1 MPDDNVTI
9 SPDEEELIEK
19 LRLTSRCREDIYETS
34 RFFTDLP
41 GNRFEALVQ
50 HLIQSGESN
59 VLGILMNIAAV
70 IGVRLPSRI
79 LAETL
84 KMIDPII
91 DFPVPYRLQDASVIE
106 PLLMVVE
113 MEDVPW
119 ERQAFGALIAA
130 ELCLKH
136 NGERMKVLKVLR
148 KLSISVHSP
157 EASVLVARGIGLIEK
172 EEPGSPLPSLLIDE
186 DPLKRLPEERPPVV
200 IGGTFSVRRPVP
212 KISRNAP
219 CHCGSGKKYKK
230 CCYEKDQEVLR
241 DASPYEGL
249 TMTQVRSQ
257 PRLVDDAQVIDEM
270 RPHEIKRLAPSSL
283 NENQLF
289 AAYRKLESYGFREL
303 AFAMLRELKA
313 RPDREE
319 FAAGHMEDLLD
330 FAIDAGE
337 TGLARRIMDEMP
349 SKMLLE
355 SEGTRLRLDIMEKS
369 HGYTELEAMARRGI
383 VKGDEETKRDDPLL
397 GMSYDFENRFP
408 ALSVVFARAAMLGSP
423 ERTFD
428 NEMLLDVIRTGRA
441 ELDLDPWGDHAEAY
455 FDSTLEKI
463 EEDRAEQ
470 DRSKELEDLNDKLR
484 SANEL
489 ARQRMKELQE
499 KERELESLTRA
510 FQKAREAPSD
520 PRPRKR
526 EEPVVIDGAG
536 RAIIERLRN
545 QVDGLKADIRQ
556 RQQDHRA
563 LRRQLQEERTRLS
576 EQTSTPSSGSEES
589 NLSGEGA
596 GIPLEFGR
604 SPKKILVPEYAPA
617 FLKACELM
625 PSPVVAKALRA
636 LANFAAHDETIWR
649 QTRGIERLADVY
661 RIRIDLSH
669 RLLIQWKE
677 NVELKALDL
686 ILRRDLENWIKQYA
700 RSSCRGS

>member
-9 SPDEEELIEK
+9 SPHEQELIKK
-19 LRLTSRCREDIYETS
+19 LRLTSRCREEISGTS
-34 RFFTDLP
+34 HFFSDLP

-59 VLGILMNIAAV
+59 ALGILMSITAV

-91 DFPVPYRLQDASVIE
+91 DFHVPYRLQDASAIE
-106 PLLMVVE
+106 PLLTVVE

-119 ERQAFGALIAA
+119 ERQAFGVLIAA

-148 KLSISVHSP
+148 KLSISVRSP
-157 EASVLVARGIGLIEK
+157 EARALVATGIALIEK
-172 EEPGSPLPSLLIDE
+172 DDPGSPLPPLLIDE

-200 IGGTFSVRRPVP
+200 IGGHFSMRRPVP
-212 KISRNAP
+212 KIGRNAP

-230 CCYEKDQEVLR
+230 CCYEKDREVLR

-257 PRLVDDAQVIDEM
+257 PGLVDDAQVIDEM

-283 NENQLF
+283 NEDQLL
-289 AAYRKLESYGFREL
+289 AAYRKLESYGFREP
-303 AFAMLRELKA
+303 AFAMLLELKA

-319 FAAGHMEDLLD
+319 FAVGHMEDLLD
-330 FAIDAGE
+330 SAIDAGE
-337 TGLARRIMDEMP
+337 TGLARRIMDEIP
-349 SKMLLE
+349 ESFPQAEGARLLL
-355 SEGTRLRLDIMEKS
+355 SIMEKS
-369 HGYTELEAMARRGI
+369 EGYAEIEAMAQKGI
-383 VKGDEETKRDDPLL
+383 VKSDEESKRNDPLII
-397 GMSYDFENRFP
+397 MSYAFENRFP
-408 ALSVVFARAAMLGSP
+408 GLSVVFGRAAMLGSP

-428 NEMLLDVIRTGRA
+428 NEMLLEVIRAGRA
-441 ELDLDPWGDHAEAY
+441 ELDLDPWQDPAEAY
-455 FDSTLEKI
+455 FDWTFEKM
-463 EEDRAEQ
+463 EEDRTEQ
-470 DRSKELEDLNDKLR
+470 DRSKELEDLNEKLR

-499 KERELESLTRA
+499 RERELESLTRA
-510 FQKAREAPSD
+510 FQKAKEAPSD

-526 EEPVVIDGAG
+526 EEPFVIDEAG
-536 RAIIERLRN
+536 REIIERLRN
-545 QVDGLKADIRQ
+545 QVEGLKADIRQ

-563 LRRQLQEERTRLS
+563 LRRQLQEERARLGK
-576 EQTSTPSSGSEES
+576 QTSAPSSKSEES
-589 NLSGEGA
+589 DISGEDA

-625 PSPVVAKALRA
+625 PSPVVAKALRG
-636 LANFAAHDETIWR
+636 LANFAAHDETIWH

-677 NVELKALDL
+677 NCELKALDL
-686 ILRRDLENWIKQYA
+686 ILRRDLENWIKQYT

>member
-9 SPDEEELIEK
+9 FPDVQELIEK
-19 LRLTSRCREDIYETS
+19 LRLTSRCREDIQGTS

-41 GNRFEALVQ
+41 GTRFEALVQ

-59 VLGILMNIAAV
+59 ALGILMNIAAV
-70 IGVRLPSRI
+70 IGVRLPSRM
-79 LAETL
+79 LADTL
-84 KMIDPII
+84 KTIDPII
-91 DFPVPYRLQDASVIE
+91 DFPAPYRLQDASAIE
-106 PLLMVVE
+106 PLLAVVE
-113 MEDVPW
+113 MEGVSW

-136 NGERMKVLKVLR
+136 NGERTKVLKVLR
-148 KLSISVHSP
+148 KLSISVHSR
-157 EASVLVARGIGLIEK
+157 EARALIAAGLGLLEK
-172 EEPGSPLPSLLIDE
+172 EEPGAPLPSLLIDD

-200 IGGTFSVRRPVP
+200 IGGHFSVRRPIP
-212 KISRNAP
+212 KISRNAS

-270 RPHEIKRLAPSSL
+270 RPHEIMRLSPSSL

-289 AAYRKLESYGFREL
+289 AAYRKLESYGFREQ
-303 AFAMLRELKA
+303 AFTMLRELRA

-319 FAAGHMEDLLD
+319 FAADHMEDLLD

-337 TGLARRIMDEMP
+337 TGLARRIMDELP
-349 SKMLLE
+349 SKRLLE
-355 SEGTRLRLDIMEKS
+355 SEGTRLRLAIMEKS
-369 HGYTELEAMARRGI
+369 PGYTELEAMARRGI
-383 VKGDEETKRDDPLL
+383 VKGDEEAKRDDPLI
-397 GMSYDFENRFP
+397 GMSYDFEDKFP

-428 NEMLLDVIRTGRA
+428 NEMLLEVIRTGRA
-441 ELDLDPWGDHAEAY
+441 ELDLDPWGDHTEAY
-455 FDSTLEKI
+455 FDWTLEEM
-463 EEDRAEQ
+463 EEDRAEKN
-470 DRSKELEDLNDKLR
+470 RSKELEALNEKLR

-510 FQKAREAPSD
+510 FQKTKEQAPAD

-526 EEPVVIDGAG
+526 EEPAAVDDAG
-536 RAIIERLRN
+536 REVIERLRK

-563 LRRQLQEERTRLS
+563 LRRQLQEERARLS
-576 EQTSTPSSGSEES
+576 EHPGAPSSGSDES
-589 NLSGEGA
+589 TPFRGGCGHPPGNRPIPQEDPRSRICPRISEGM
-596 GIPLEFGR
+596 R
-604 SPKKILVPEYAPA
+604 TH
-617 FLKACELM
+617 
-625 PSPVVAKALRA
+625 AL
-636 LANFAAHDETIWR
+636 
-649 QTRGIERLADVY
+649 
-661 RIRIDLSH
+661 
-669 RLLIQWKE
+669 
-677 NVELKALDL
+677 
-686 ILRRDLENWIKQYA
+686 
-700 RSSCRGS
+700 SCRRKVPPRPGQFCRPR

>member
-9 SPDEEELIEK
+9 SPDDQELIEK
-19 LRLTSRCREDIYETS
+19 LRLTSRCRDEISEAS
-34 RFFTDLP
+34 RFFSDLP

-50 HLIQSGESN
+50 RLIQSGESN
-59 VLGILMNIAAV
+59 VLGIMMNVTAV
-70 IGVRLPSRI
+70 IRVRLPSRI

-84 KMIDPII
+84 QMIDPII
-91 DFPVPYRLQDASVIE
+91 DFHVPYRLQDASAIE

-113 MEDVPW
+113 MEDLSW

-130 ELCLKH
+130 ELSLKH

-148 KLSISVHSP
+148 KLSISVRSP
-157 EASVLVARGIGLIEK
+157 EARALVARGLGLIEK
-172 EEPGSPLPSLLIDE
+172 EDPGSHLPPLLIDE

-200 IGGTFSVRRPVP
+200 IGGHFSMRRPVP
-212 KISRNAP
+212 KIGRNAQ

-230 CCYEKDQEVLR
+230 CCYEKDREVLR

-257 PRLVDDAQVIDEM
+257 PGLVDDAQVIDEM

-283 NENQLF
+283 NEDQLL
-289 AAYRKLESYGFREL
+289 ATYRKLESYGLREPAL
-303 AFAMLRELKA
+303 AMLLELKA

-330 FAIDAGE
+330 AAIDAGE
-337 TGLARRIMDEMP
+337 TGLARRIMDEIP
-349 SKMLLE
+349 E
-355 SEGTRLRLDIMEKS
+355 AFPQAEGTRILLSIMEKS
-369 HGYTELEAMARRGI
+369 QGYVELEAMARRGI
-383 VKGDEETKRDDPLL
+383 VKSDKESKWNDPLID
-397 GMSYDFENRFP
+397 MSYAFENRFP
-408 ALSVVFARAAMLGSP
+408 GLSIIFARAAMLGNP

-428 NEMLLDVIRTGRA
+428 HEMLLDVIRTSRA

-455 FDSTLEKI
+455 FDWTLERM

-470 DRSKELEDLNDKLR
+470 DRSKELEDLNEKLR

-510 FQKAREAPSD
+510 FQKAREALSNQ
-520 PRPRKR
+520 RPQKR
-526 EEPVVIDGAG
+526 EEPGVSDEAG
-536 RAIIERLRN
+536 REIIERLRN
-545 QVDGLKADIRQ
+545 QVEGLKADIRQ

-563 LRRQLQEERTRLS
+563 LRRQLQEERVRLGK
-576 EQTSTPSSGSEES
+576 QTSVPSSKSEES

-596 GIPLEFGR
+596 GIPLEFGG
-604 SPKKILVPEYAPA
+604 SPKKILVPGYAHA
-617 FLKACELM
+617 FLKACEFM
-625 PSPVVAKALRA
+625 PSPVVAKALRS
-636 LANFAAHDETIWR
+636 LANFAAHDETIWHR
-649 QTRGIERLADVY
+649 TRGIERLADVY

-669 RLLIQWKE
+669 RLLIQWKK

-686 ILRRDLENWIKQYA
+686 ILRRDLENWLKQYV
-700 RSSCRGS
+700 RSSGRGS

>member
-19 LRLTSRCREDIYETS
+19 LRLTSRCRGEIYETS

-59 VLGILMNIAAV
+59 VLGILMNITAV

-91 DFPVPYRLQDASVIE
+91 DFHVPYRLQDASAIE
-106 PLLMVVE
+106 PLLTVVE

-119 ERQAFGALIAA
+119 ERQAYGALIAA

-148 KLSISVHSP
+148 KLSISVRSR
-157 EASVLVARGIGLIEK
+157 EARALVATGIALIEK
-172 EEPGSPLPSLLIDE
+172 EEPGSPLPPLLIDE

-200 IGGTFSVRRPVP
+200 IGGDFSVRRPVP
-212 KISRNAP
+212 KIGRNAP

-241 DASPYEGL
+241 DASPYVGL

-257 PRLVDDAQVIDEM
+257 PGLVDDAQVIDEM

-283 NENQLF
+283 NEDQLL
-289 AAYRKLESYGFREL
+289 AAYDKLESYGLRES
-303 AFAMLRELKA
+303 AFAMLLELKA
-313 RPDREE
+313 RPDQEE

-330 FAIDAGE
+330 AAIDAGE
-337 TGLARRIMDEMP
+337 TGLARRIVDEIP
-349 SKMLLE
+349 E
-355 SEGTRLRLDIMEKS
+355 SFSQAEGTRLLLSIMEKS
-369 HGYTELEAMARRGI
+369 QGYAELEAMTRRGI
-383 VKGDEETKRDDPLL
+383 VKSDEESKRDDPLID
-397 GMSYDFENRFP
+397 MSYAFENRFP
-408 ALSVVFARAAMLGSP
+408 GLSVVFARAAMLGSP

-455 FDSTLEKI
+455 FDWTLEKM

-470 DRSKELEDLNDKLR
+470 DRSKEMEDLNDKLR

-510 FQKAREAPSD
+510 FQKAKEAPSD
-520 PRPRKR
+520 PWPRKR
-526 EEPVVIDGAG
+526 EEPVVIDEAG

-563 LRRQLQEERTRLS
+563 LRRQLQEERTRLGKQAS
-576 EQTSTPSSGSEES
+576 VPSSKSEES
-589 NLSGEGA
+589 DISGEDA

-625 PSPVVAKALRA
+625 PSPVVAKALRS

-677 NVELKALDL
+677 NCELKALDL

>member
-1 MPDDNVTI
+1 MPDDHMSI
-9 SPDEEELIEK
+9 FPDEQELIEK
-19 LRLTSRCREDIYETS
+19 LRLTSRCRAEIYETS
-34 RFFTDLP
+34 RFFTDVP
-41 GNRFEALVQ
+41 ADRFGALVQ

-59 VLGILMNIAAV
+59 ALGILMNITAV
-70 IGVRLPSRI
+70 IGVRLPSQI

-91 DFPVPYRLQDASVIE
+91 DFHVSYRLQDASAIE
-106 PLLMVVE
+106 PLLTVVE
-113 MEDVPW
+113 MKDVPW

-136 NGERMKVLKVLR
+136 NGERTKVLKVLR
-148 KLSISVHSP
+148 KLSISVHSR
-157 EASVLVARGIGLIEK
+157 EASALVARGLGLIEK
-172 EEPGSPLPSLLIDE
+172 EDPGPPLPSLLIDE

-200 IGGTFSVRRPVP
+200 TGGTFSVRRPVP

-257 PRLVDDAQVIDEM
+257 PRLVADAHVIDEM

-283 NENQLF
+283 NETQLLV
-289 AAYRKLESYGFREL
+289 AYRKLEFYGFRGL
-303 AFAMLRELKA
+303 AFDMLLELKA
-313 RPDREE
+313 RPEREE
-319 FAAGHMEDLLD
+319 FAVGHMEDLLD
-330 FAIDAGE
+330 SAVDAGE
-337 TGLARRIMDEMP
+337 TGLARRIMEEIPSEM
-349 SKMLLE
+349 LHE
-355 SEGTRLRLDIMEKS
+355 SEETRLRLDIMEKS
-369 HGYTELEAMARRGI
+369 HGYAELEAMARRGI
-383 VKGDEETKRDDPLL
+383 VKGDEVPEWDDPLL
-397 GMSYDFENRFP
+397 GMSHAFENRFP
-408 ALSVVFARAAMLGSP
+408 ALSVVFGRAAMLGSP

-428 NEMLLDVIRTGRA
+428 NEMLLEVIRAGRA
-441 ELDLDPWGDHAEAY
+441 ELDLDPWQDPAEAY
-455 FDSTLEKI
+455 FDWTLEKM

-470 DRSKELEDLNDKLR
+470 DRSKELEDLNEKLR

-499 KERELESLTRA
+499 REKELESLTRA
-510 FQKAREAPSD
+510 YQKAKEAPSD

-526 EEPVVIDGAG
+526 EEPVVIDEAG
-536 RAIIERLRN
+536 REIIERLRN

-556 RQQDHRA
+556 RQQDHRT
-563 LRRQLQEERTRLS
+563 LRRQLQEERARLS
-576 EQTSTPSSGSEES
+576 EQTSAPSSGSEEL

-596 GIPLEFGR
+596 GIPLEFDR

-625 PSPVVAKALRA
+625 PSPVVAKALRS
-636 LANFAAHDETIWR
+636 LASFAAHDETIWR

-669 RLLIQWKE
+669 RLLIKWKE

-686 ILRRDLENWIKQYA
+686 ILRKDLENWIKQYA
-700 RSSCRGS
+700 RSSGRGS